1 MHFVLIRLLN
11 RSLLK
16 NFRGVRHFTKAQIL
30 SLTDTGTYFQKHE
43 PPRILLHFVLLHFA
57 LLLSIAFCVKSYYI
71 LRRKLLHFALLLHFV
86 SVITICG
93 VTGVAEIFLKRAIS
107 FRY

>member
-43 PPRILLHFVLLHFA
+43 PPRILLHFA
-57 LLLSIAFCVKSYYI
+57 LLLCIAFCVKSYYI
-71 LRRKLLHFALLLHFV
+71 LRRKLSHFALLLHFV

-107 FRY
+107 LRY